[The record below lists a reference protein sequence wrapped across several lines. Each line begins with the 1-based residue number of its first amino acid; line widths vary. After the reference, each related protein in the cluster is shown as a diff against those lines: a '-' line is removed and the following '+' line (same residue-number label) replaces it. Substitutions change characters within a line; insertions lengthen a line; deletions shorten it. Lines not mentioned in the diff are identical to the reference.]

1 MNFTVIAIMYN
12 IGDIIREKYVRGWNT
27 TFKIISKTTSSTET
41 LYTIQSIK
49 LSYNV
54 VEDISEDTL
63 NEKFYLVK
71 SNKD

>member
-1 MNFTVIAIMYN
+1 MYN
-12 IGDIIREKYVRGWNT
+12 IGDIIRVKYVRGWNT
-27 TFKIISKTTSSTET
+27 TFKIISKTSSSTET

-49 LSYNV
+49 LKHN

-63 NEKFYLVK
+63 NEQFYLVK

>member
-1 MNFTVIAIMYN
+1 MYN

-41 LYTIQSIK
+41 LYTIKSIK
-49 LSYNV
+49 LKHN

-63 NEKFYLVK
+63 NEQFYLVK

>member
-1 MNFTVIAIMYN
+1 MYN

-49 LSYNV
+49 LKHN

-63 NEKFYLVK
+63 NEQFYLVK

>member
-1 MNFTVIAIMYN
+1 MYN
-12 IGDIIREKYVRGWNT
+12 VGDIIREKYVRGWNT

-49 LSYNV
+49 LKHN

-63 NEKFYLVK
+63 NEQFYLVK

>member
-1 MNFTVIAIMYN
+1 MYN

-49 LSYNV
+49 LKHNI
-54 VEDISEDTL
+54 EDISEDTL
-63 NEKFYLVK
+63 NEQFYLVK

>member
-1 MNFTVIAIMYN
+1 MFN

-49 LSYNV
+49 LRYNV

-71 SNKD
+71 

>member
-1 MNFTVIAIMYN
+1 MFN

-27 TFKIISKTTSSTET
+27 TFKIISKTTSLTEI

-49 LSYNV
+49 LKHN

>member
-1 MNFTVIAIMYN
+1 MNFTDIAIMYN
-12 IGDIIREKYVRGWNT
+12 IGDIIRVKYVRGWNT

-49 LSYNV
+49 LKHN

-63 NEKFYLVK
+63 NEQFYLVK

>member
-1 MNFTVIAIMYN
+1 MFN
-12 IGDIIREKYVRGWNT
+12 IGDLIRVKYVRGWNT

-49 LSYNV
+49 LSHNV

-63 NEKFYLVK
+63 NEQFYLVK

>member
-1 MNFTVIAIMYN
+1 MNFTDIAIMYN

-49 LSYNV
+49 LKHN

-63 NEKFYLVK
+63 NEQFYLVK

>member
-1 MNFTVIAIMYN
+1 MYN
-12 IGDIIREKYVRGWNT
+12 VGDIIREKYVRGWNT

-49 LSYNV
+49 LKHNI
-54 VEDISEDTL
+54 EDISEDTL
-63 NEKFYLVK
+63 NEQFYLVK

>member
-1 MNFTVIAIMYN
+1 MFN

-27 TFKIISKTTSSTET
+27 TFKIISKTTSLTET

-49 LSYNV
+49 LKHN

>member
-1 MNFTVIAIMYN
+1 MYN

-27 TFKIISKTTSSTET
+27 TFKIISKTTSPTET

-49 LSYNV
+49 LKHN

>member
-1 MNFTVIAIMYN
+1 MNFTVITIMFN

-49 LSYNV
+49 LKHN

>member
-1 MNFTVIAIMYN
+1 MNFTVITIMYN

-49 LSYNV
+49 LKHN

-63 NEKFYLVK
+63 NEQFYLVK

>member
-1 MNFTVIAIMYN
+1 MYN
-12 IGDIIREKYVRGWNT
+12 IEDIIGAKYVRGWNT
-27 TFKIISKTTSSTET
+27 TFKIISKTTSSAET

-49 LSYNV
+49 LRYN

-63 NEKFYLVK
+63 NEHFYLVK

>member
-1 MNFTVIAIMYN
+1 MFN
-12 IGDIIREKYVRGWNT
+12 IGDIIREKYVKGWNT

-49 LSYNV
+49 MSHNV

-71 SNKD
+71 

>member
-1 MNFTVIAIMYN
+1 MFN
-12 IGDIIREKYVRGWNT
+12 IGDIIRVKYVRGWNT

-49 LSYNV
+49 MSHNV

-63 NEKFYLVK
+63 NEQFYLVK

>member
-1 MNFTVIAIMYN
+1 MYN
-12 IGDIIREKYVRGWNT
+12 IGDIIRVKYVRGWNT

-49 LSYNV
+49 LSHNV

-63 NEKFYLVK
+63 NEQFYLVK

>member
-1 MNFTVIAIMYN
+1 MYN
-12 IGDIIREKYVRGWNT
+12 LGDIIREKYVRGWNT

-49 LSYNV
+49 LKHN

-63 NEKFYLVK
+63 NEQFYLVK
-71 SNKD
+71 SNKN

>member
-1 MNFTVIAIMYN
+1 MYN
-12 IGDIIREKYVRGWNT
+12 IGDIIRVKYVRGWNT
-27 TFKIISKTTSSTET
+27 TFKIISKTTSLTET

-49 LSYNV
+49 LKHN

>member
-1 MNFTVIAIMYN
+1 MYN

-49 LSYNV
+49 LKHN

>member
-1 MNFTVIAIMYN
+1 MYN

-27 TFKIISKTTSSTET
+27 TFKIISKTTSPTET

-49 LSYNV
+49 LKHN

-63 NEKFYLVK
+63 NEQFYLVK
-71 SNKD
+71 

>member
-1 MNFTVIAIMYN
+1 MYN

-49 LSYNV
+49 LRHNV

-63 NEKFYLVK
+63 NEQFYLVK

>member
-1 MNFTVIAIMYN
+1 MYN
-12 IGDIIREKYVRGWNT
+12 IGDIIRVKYVRGWNT
-27 TFKIISKTTSSTET
+27 TFKIISKTKTTSPTET

-49 LSYNV
+49 LKHK

-63 NEKFYLVK
+63 NEQFYLVK

>member
-1 MNFTVIAIMYN
+1 MYN

-49 LSYNV
+49 LRHTV

-63 NEKFYLVK
+63 NEQFYLVK

>member
-1 MNFTVIAIMYN
+1 MFN
-12 IGDIIREKYVRGWNT
+12 IGDIISEKYSRGWNT

-49 LSYNV
+49 LRHN
-54 VEDISEDTL
+54 VEDISEDAL
-63 NEKFYLVK
+63 NEQFYLVK

>member
-1 MNFTVIAIMYN
+1 MYN

-27 TFKIISKTTSSTET
+27 TFKIISKTTSLTET

-49 LSYNV
+49 LKHN

>member
-1 MNFTVIAIMYN
+1 MYN
-12 IGDIIREKYVRGWNT
+12 IEDIIGAKYVRGWNT
-27 TFKIISKTTSSTET
+27 TFKIISKTTSPTET

-49 LSYNV
+49 LNHNV

-63 NEKFYLVK
+63 NEQFYLVK

>member
-1 MNFTVIAIMYN
+1 MYN
-12 IGDIIREKYVRGWNT
+12 IGDIIGVKYVRGWNT
-27 TFKIISKTTSSTET
+27 TFKIISKTKTTSPIET

-49 LSYNV
+49 LKHK

-63 NEKFYLVK
+63 NEQFYLVK

>member
-1 MNFTVIAIMYN
+1 MFN

-49 LSYNV
+49 LKHNI
-54 VEDISEDTL
+54 EDISEDAL
-63 NEKFYLVK
+63 NEQFYLVK

>member
-1 MNFTVIAIMYN
+1 MYN
-12 IGDIIREKYVRGWNT
+12 VGDIIREKYVRGWNT
-27 TFKIISKTTSSTET
+27 TFKIINKTTSSTET

-49 LSYNV
+49 LKHN

-63 NEKFYLVK
+63 NEQFYLVK

>member
-1 MNFTVIAIMYN
+1 MFN
-12 IGDIIREKYVRGWNT
+12 IGDTIRVKYVRGWNT

-49 LSYNV
+49 MSHNV

-63 NEKFYLVK
+63 NEQFYLVK

>member
-1 MNFTVIAIMYN
+1 MFN

>member
-27 TFKIISKTTSSTET
+27 TFKIISKTTSLTEI

-49 LSYNV
+49 LKHN